1 MQIFRLN
8 IRKKLSKW
16 FEDPLVSLLVSLKIS
31 PSVITSI
38 GLLVAILAGYFCL
51 LGNFLY
57 AGLLVLFSSLFDLLD
72 GGVARKTGKTSSQ
85 GAMLDSVFDRFSEV
99 LVLLGLSVYF
109 INNGENLMIILS
121 FVALSGSLMVSYI
134 RARAE
139 SLGVSGTSGLF
150 TRPERVIIVVICLL
164 INLPN
169 FAVWILAIGTPISAL
184 HRLIASLISIK
195 RNQK

>member
-16 FEDPLVSLLVSLKIS
+16 CEDPLVSLLVSLKIS

-38 GLLVAILAGYFCL
+38 GLLIAILAGYFCL
-51 LGNFLY
+51 LGDFLY

>member
-164 INLPN
+164 INLP
-169 FAVWILAIGTPISAL
+169 LAISKELELNI
-184 HRLIASLISIK
+184 LI
-195 RNQK
+195 

>member
-16 FEDPLVSLLVSLKIS
+16 FEDPLVNLLISLKIS

-38 GLLVAILAGYFCL
+38 GLVVAILAGYFCL
-51 LGNFLY
+51 LGDFLY

-72 GGVARKTGKTSSQ
+72 GGVARKTGKTSSY

-99 LVLLGLSVYF
+99 VVLLGLSVYF
-109 INNGENLMIILS
+109 INNGENLMTILS

-139 SLGVSGTSGLF
+139 SLGISGTSGLF

-164 INLPN
+164 FNLPN

-184 HRLIASLISIK
+184 HRLIDSLISIK

>member
-51 LGNFLY
+51 LGYFLY

>member
-16 FEDPLVSLLVSLKIS
+16 FEEPLVSLLVSLKIS

-72 GGVARKTGKTSSQ
+72 GGVARKPGKTSSQ

-99 LVLLGLSVYF
+99 VVLLGLSVYF

>member
-16 FEDPLVSLLVSLKIS
+16 FEDPLVNLLISLKIS

-38 GLLVAILAGYFCL
+38 GLIVAILAGYFCL
-51 LGNFLY
+51 LGDFLY

-72 GGVARKTGKTSSQ
+72 GGVARKTGKTSSY

-99 LVLLGLSVYF
+99 VVLLGLSVYF
-109 INNGENLMIILS
+109 INNGENLMTILS

-139 SLGVSGTSGLF
+139 SLGISGTSGLF

-164 INLPN
+164 FNLPN

-184 HRLIASLISIK
+184 HRLIDSLISIK

>member
-169 FAVWILAIGTPISAL
+169 FAVWILAIATPISAL